1 MFIFWGEQ
9 QDVGD
14 GHRDLQNSAKWKKV
28 RRRGRDYLRK
38 LKIPAGETSY
48 QSIYKEKDLR
58 KT

>member
-1 MFIFWGEQ
+1 MATGIFKTVLNG
-9 QDVGD
+9 
-14 GHRDLQNSAKWKKV
+14 KKV
-28 RRRGRDYLRK
+28 RRGGRDYLRK